1 MMDEPTYTTGK
12 SLSTVVIEAVAEE
25 MDTEP
30 EELPVPLYEAI
41 EPDALDALFGSQNSS
56 DGVVMFS
63 YCDYEVTVTA
73 DGGVS
78 LED

>member
-1 MMDEPTYTTGK
+1 MNEPTYPTGK
-12 SLSTVVIEAVAEE
+12 SLSTAVIKAVAKD
-25 MDTEP
+25 MNTKP

-41 EPDALDALFGSQNSS
+41 EPDALDTLFGSQNGS

-73 DGGVS
+73 DGGVN

>member
-1 MMDEPTYTTGK
+1 MMNGPSTPTRG
-12 SLSTVVIEAVAEE
+12 SLSTAVVEAVAED
-25 MDTEP
+25 MNTKP

-41 EPDALDALFGSQNSS
+41 APDALDTLFGSQNGS

-78 LED
+78 LE